1 MVGERTSRMDKIFLV
16 GGFKV
21 MQLLKFLLGII
32 LVQVATGVLI
42 YLSPN
47 AFDEMSLLRLIVPLF
62 FVALIVAIWFSSL
75 SAHFTK
81 DTEYKMTNKF
91 AREREEFRVKAE
103 RAKTRVVKEAQKDIA
118 KEAKITHA
126 KANFKVGAAFAGV
139 LGVGALFILAQF
151 VTVGLLTLTAAG
163 GAMGGYY
170 WRGKRIE
177 NKRYKTLDVID
188 TKVIEK

>member
-1 MVGERTSRMDKIFLV
+1 
-16 GGFKV
+16 
-21 MQLLKFLLGII
+21 MQVLKYLFGII
-32 LVQVATGVLI
+32 LVQVVTVVLI
-42 YLSPN
+42 YLSPESL
-47 AFDEMSLLRLIVPLF
+47 DEMSLLRLVVPLF
-62 FVALIVAIWFSSL
+62 FVALMVAFWFSSL
-75 SAHFTK
+75 SAHFRK
-81 DTEYKMTNKF
+81 DSEHQMTNKF
-91 AREREEFRVKAE
+91 AKEREELRVKAE

-170 WRGKRIE
+170 YRGKRIE
-177 NKRYKTLDVID
+177 NKKYKELEVID